1 MINTLNPMGNALI
14 LQKHN
19 QVEKIIIF
27 IDAC

>member
-1 MINTLNPMGNALI
+1 MINTLNPMENALI

-19 QVEKIIIF
+19 QIEKIIVF